1 VVSTDNANAGWAF
14 EIDLDM
20 GMNWV
25 DWEGQPG
32 AQSYKSDCGLGDY
45 TEWMYH
51 IMQGSSTA
59 SGWGDYAGSELTLTH
74 QPSNEYFGFQIGV
87 GANNKNANQGFS
99 GWFYY
104 SGTFQG
110 ADVMGSG
117 DVFGDLDC
125 CLPWMIERAYT
136 MTDCSGNESAFN
148 YTVDINGMTC
158 EPFEP
163 TLDGNIVDDSN
174 SDSDEDPF
182 GNVSEEEDET
192 KDPVK
197 ILALTPNPSS
207 EMALL
212 TLMASDD
219 DYIAVTLYNGSG
231 VVVLN
236 LYQGQIAG
244 NVTMTIEIPSNEL
257 DNGLYQIQIVSSSG
271 VVTQKLMVHS

>member
-1 VVSTDNANAGWAF
+1 
-14 EIDLDM
+14 
-20 GMNWV
+20 V
-25 DWEGQPG
+25 DVNG
-32 AQSYKSDCGLGDY
+32 A
-45 TEWMYH
+45 
-51 IMQGSSTA
+51 
-59 SGWGDYAGSELTLTH
+59 
-74 QPSNEYFGFQIGV
+74 
-87 GANNKNANQGFS
+87 
-99 GWFYY
+99 
-104 SGTFQG
+104 
-110 ADVMGSG
+110 
-117 DVFGDLDC
+117 
-125 CLPWMIERAYT
+125 
-136 MTDCSGNESAFN
+136 
-148 YTVDINGMTC
+148 TC
-158 EPFEP
+158 EPFVP